1 MQHEMNV
8 LGQPVGLLVPN
19 WIAPKFPPYQAMN
32 GRFCRLEPINPNR
45 DIAMPLIYMR
55 PIV

>member
-45 DIAMPLIYMR
+45 DAFDLHEANSLD
-55 PIV
+55 